1 MAVNEP
7 RRWLIAY
14 DIRDPR
20 RLNRVHRLL
29 AKAAIPVQYSVFAA
43 AGSRRAM
50 QDLAARLEQE
60 IDVRVDDVRFYPVP
74 QPAEVYTIGATM
86 LPQDVLV
93 LDDRLDLEEL
103 LRPRAPAAGGRGPS
117 APKRR
122 GMSSTA
128 APSMRGESAF
138 KPVESESL
146 P

>member
-60 IDVRVDDVRFYPVP
+60 IDARVDDVRFYPVP

-86 LPQDVLV
+86 LPEGVLV

-103 LRPRAPAAGGRGPS
+103 LPPRSPAAGGRGTS
-117 APKRR
+117 ASKRR
-122 GMSSTA
+122 RTSSTA
-128 APSMRGESAF
+128 AANLRVQSDFWPTESG
-138 KPVESESL
+138 SL